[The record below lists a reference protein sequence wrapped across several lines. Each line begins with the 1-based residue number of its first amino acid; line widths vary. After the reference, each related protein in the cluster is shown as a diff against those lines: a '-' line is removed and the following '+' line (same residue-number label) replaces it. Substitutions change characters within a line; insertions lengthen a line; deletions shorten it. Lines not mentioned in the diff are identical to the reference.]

1 MPRLSLR
8 LLVLCAV
15 TAVCAVSAAT
25 AKADLVQ
32 SLIGGGCGPTTTAF
46 AQWGDSRSY
55 YFTADGGFESGGVG
69 WTFAGGAQVV
79 AGNEPFYLHSPTDD
93 SSLLLP
99 SGASAT
105 SPALCFGVLDPGLR
119 FLAVA
124 PSGSGTLHVQLVAR
138 GLLGVL
144 AVIDGGTIQV
154 GSTWAPTEV
163 FSTLGSQ
170 LDVPLGTKTIQVVLT
185 SSGGDVQVDDLYI
198 DPWLI
203 K

>member
-1 MPRLSLR
+1 VPRLSLR
-8 LLVLCAV
+8 LSILCAV
-15 TAVCAVSAAT
+15 MAVCAVSAAT

-55 YFTADGGFESGGVG
+55 YFTADGGFESGGAG
-69 WTFAGGAQVV
+69 WTFTGGAKVV
-79 AGNEPFYLHSPTDD
+79 AGNEPFYLHSTADD

-99 SGASAT
+99 SGATAT

-119 FLAVA
+119 FVAVA
-124 PSGSGTLHVQLVAR
+124 PSGSGTLHVQLVAQ

-154 GSTWAPTEV
+154 GSSWAPTEV

-170 LDVPLGTKTIQVVLT
+170 LNVPLGTKTIQVVLT

>member
-1 MPRLSLR
+1 VPRLSLR
-8 LLVLCAV
+8 LFVLCAA
-15 TAVCAVSAAT
+15 TAVFAVSAAT
-25 AKADLVQ
+25 AKADLIQ

-55 YFTADGGFESGGVG
+55 YFTADGGFESGGAG
-69 WTFAGGAQVV
+69 WTLSGGAQVV
-79 AGNEPFYLHSPTDD
+79 PGNEPFYLHSTADT

-99 SGASAT
+99 TGATAT
-105 SPALCFGVLDPGLR
+105 SPALCFGLLDPGLR

-144 AVIDGGTIQV
+144 SVIDGGTIQV
-154 GSTWAPTEV
+154 GSSWAPTEV

-170 LDVPLGTKTIQVVLT
+170 LNVPLGTKTIQVVLT
-185 SSGGDVQVDDLYI
+185 ATSGNVQVDDLYI

>member
-1 MPRLSLR
+1 VPRLSLR
-8 LLVLCAV
+8 LFILCAT
-15 TAVCAVSAAT
+15 TAVFAVSAAT
-25 AKADLVQ
+25 AKADLLQ

-55 YFTADGGFESGGVG
+55 YFTADGGFESGGAG
-69 WTFAGGAQVV
+69 WTLSGGAKVV
-79 AGNEPFYLHSPTDD
+79 AGNEPFYLHSATDN

-99 SGASAT
+99 SGATAT
-105 SPALCFGVLDPGLR
+105 SPALCFGLLDPGLR

-124 PSGSGTLHVQLVAR
+124 PSGSGTLHVQLVAQ

-154 GSTWAPTEV
+154 GSSWAPTEV

-170 LDVPLGTKTIQVVLT
+170 LNVPLGTKTIQVVLT
-185 SSGGDVQVDDLYI
+185 STSGDVQVDDLYI
-198 DPWLI
+198 DPWMD

>member
-1 MPRLSLR
+1 
-8 LLVLCAV
+8 VA
-15 TAVCAVSAAT
+15 TAVCAVTAAT
-25 AKADLVQ
+25 AKADLIQ
-32 SLIGGGCGPTTTAF
+32 SLIGGGCGPTTNAF
-46 AQWGDSRSY
+46 APWGDSRSY
-55 YFTADGGFESGGVG
+55 YFTANGGFESGSSG
-69 WTFAGGAQVV
+69 WTLAGGAKVV
-79 AGNEPFYLHSPTDD
+79 SGNEPFYLHDGSDS

-119 FLAVA
+119 FLAVS

-154 GSTWAPTEV
+154 GSSWAPTEV

-170 LDVPLGTKTIQVVLT
+170 LNVPVGTKTIQVVLT
-185 SSGGDVQVDDLYI
+185 SSGDVQVDDLYI
-198 DPWLI
+198 DPWLM

>member
-1 MPRLSLR
+1 
-8 LLVLCAV
+8 
-15 TAVCAVSAAT
+15 VCAVSAAA
-25 AKADLVQ
+25 AKADLTQ
-32 SLIGGGCGPTTTAF
+32 SLIGGDCGPTTTAF

-55 YFTADGGFESGGVG
+55 YFTASGGFESGAPG
-69 WTFAGGAQVV
+69 WTLGGGATVV
-79 AGNEPFYLHSPTDD
+79 AGNEPFFLHSSADN

-99 SGASAT
+99 SGATAT
-105 SPALCFGVLDPGLR
+105 SPPLCFGVLDPGLR

-138 GLLGVL
+138 GVLGVL

-154 GSTWAPTEV
+154 GPTWAPTEV

-170 LDVPLGTKTIQVVLT
+170 LNVPLGTKTIQVVLT
-185 SSGGDVQVDDLYI
+185 STSGDVQVDDLYI

>member
-8 LLVLCAV
+8 LSILCAV
-15 TAVCAVSAAT
+15 MAVCAVSAAT

-55 YFTADGGFESGGVG
+55 YFTADGGFESGGAG
-69 WTFAGGAQVV
+69 WTFTGGAKVV
-79 AGNEPFYLHSPTDD
+79 AGNEPFYLHSTADD

-99 SGASAT
+99 SGATAT

-119 FLAVA
+119 FVAVA
-124 PSGSGTLHVQLVAR
+124 PSGSGTLHVQLVAQ

-154 GSTWAPTEV
+154 GSSWAPTEV

-170 LDVPLGTKTIQVVLT
+170 LNVPLGTKTIQVVLT

>member
-1 MPRLSLR
+1 VPRPSLR
-8 LLVLCAV
+8 LFVLVATTV
-15 TAVCAVSAAT
+15 VCALSAAT
-25 AKADLVQ
+25 AKGDLVT

-46 AQWGDSRSY
+46 SQWGDSSSY
-55 YFTADGGFESGGVG
+55 YFTSDGGFESNGAG
-69 WTFAGGAQVV
+69 WTFNGGAKVV
-79 AGNEPFYLHSPTDD
+79 AGNEPFYLHSIADN

-154 GSTWAPTEV
+154 GSSWAPTQV

-170 LDVPLGTKTIQVVLT
+170 LNVPLGTKTIQVVLT
-185 SSGGDVQVDDLYI
+185 SSGDVQVDDLYI

>member
-1 MPRLSLR
+1 VARSLR
-8 LLVLCAV
+8 LLALCAV

-25 AKADLVQ
+25 AKADLIQ
-32 SLIGGGCGPTTTAF
+32 SLIGGGCGPTTNAF

-55 YFTADGGFESGGVG
+55 DFASGFESNGAG
-69 WTFAGGAQVV
+69 WTLAGGAKVV
-79 AGNEPFYLHSPTDD
+79 AGNEPFYLHSDSD
-93 SSLLLP
+93 NSSLLLP
-99 SGASAT
+99 SGATAT
-105 SPALCFGVLDPGLR
+105 SPALCFGLLDPGLR

-144 AVIDGGTIQV
+144 SVIDGGTIQV

-170 LDVPLGTKTIQVVLT
+170 LSVPAGTKTIQVVLT
-185 SSGGDVQVDDLYI
+185 SSDDVQVDDLYI
-198 DPWLI
+198 DPWENR
-203 K
+203 

>member
-1 MPRLSLR
+1 
-8 LLVLCAV
+8 VA
-15 TAVCAVSAAT
+15 TAVCAVTAAT
-25 AKADLVQ
+25 AKADLIQ
-32 SLIGGGCGPTTTAF
+32 SVIGGGCGPTATTF

-55 YFTADGGFESGGVG
+55 YFTTNGGFESGSSG
-69 WTFAGGAQVV
+69 WTLGGGAKVV
-79 AGNEPFYLHSPTDD
+79 SGNEPYFLHGTADT

-105 SPALCFGVLDPGLR
+105 SPAICFGLLNPGLK

-144 AVIDGGTIQV
+144 AVIDGGTVQV
-154 GSTWAPTEV
+154 GPTWAPTED

-170 LDVPLGTKTIQVVLT
+170 LNVPVGTKTIQVVLT
-185 SSGGDVQVDDLYI
+185 SSGDVQVDDLYI
-198 DPWLI
+198 DPFMS